1 MRKSVILFISLV
13 VMAIGFWSFTNFTN
27 KETIAAED
35 LAGEETVEI
44 EWITIEEAIERHKTE
59 PRYWIIDVY
68 TDWCGWCKRMDATT
82 FKDPHVAAEINKNF
96 YAVKF
101 DGEAKR
107 DITIDGKTYKFVANG
122 KRGYHELAATL
133 LNGKLSYPSI
143 AYMSNEGGLIQ
154 TIPGYKSAQDIHP
167 ILQYFGTGAYKTTD
181 WEAFQGSYASPY
193 AE

>member
-1 MRKSVILFISLV
+1 
-13 VMAIGFWSFTNFTN
+13 MAIGFWSFTNFTN

-107 DITIDGKTYKFVANG
+107 DITIDGKT
-122 KRGYHELAATL
+122 
-133 LNGKLSYPSI
+133 
-143 AYMSNEGGLIQ
+143 
-154 TIPGYKSAQDIHP
+154 
-167 ILQYFGTGAYKTTD
+167 
-181 WEAFQGSYASPY
+181 
-193 AE
+193 